1 MMEML
6 VAAYT
11 EPDSKFMK
19 ALLMLAAIQ
28 HSRVWLMKE
37 VLLTGVCIKRC
48 EDTGELTGSS
58 EPRVLQE

>member
-1 MMEML
+1 MEML

-37 VLLTGVCIKRC
+37 VVLTGVCI
-48 EDTGELTGSS
+48 
-58 EPRVLQE
+58 